1 MYNIYTYIYVDYA
14 IEAIIIRGSSKQ
26 NIERHNLI
34 PEENNKKV
42 NRQLTLLDVQI
53 VDMKPKFTI
62 DGYICINTKQ
72 TYPYHIET
80 QKLAT
85 QEGKMQ

>member
-1 MYNIYTYIYVDYA
+1 MNIIPKSLALLGLPAVSQYIYNMYNIYTNTYIYVDYA

-42 NRQLTLLDVQI
+42 NRQLTLLDV
-53 VDMKPKFTI
+53 
-62 DGYICINTKQ
+62 
-72 TYPYHIET
+72 
-80 QKLAT
+80 
-85 QEGKMQ
+85 